1 MATQL
6 IEHERIRTTLPKAKE
21 LRRIAEQV
29 VTLAK
34 KGDFNAKKRAEAIIR
49 TPEAVTKLFDVVG
62 PRYALREGGYT
73 RILKADFRKGD
84 GAEMAVIEYV
94 DRYDPRQGVS
104 CWMHCWLGRS
114 PDLSFVP
121 FDVRRPGEMRKAKPP
136 QGIEAVREAFEAQAS
151 Q

>member
-1 MATQL
+1 MKHGVSFRKLNRTSSHRQAMLRTMVTQL

-21 LRRIAEQV
+21 LRRVAEKV
-29 VTLAK
+29 VTMAK
-34 KGDFNAKKRAEAIIR
+34 QGDEPARKRAQSIVR

-62 PRYALREGGYT
+62 PRYSLREGGYT

-94 DRYDPRQGVS
+94 DR
-104 CWMHCWLGRS
+104 
-114 PDLSFVP
+114 
-121 FDVRRPGEMRKAKPP
+121 PGEMRKAKPP
-136 QGIEAVREAFEAQAS
+136 TGIEAARAAFEAQAEAT

>member
-1 MATQL
+1 MKHRVAFRKLNRTTEHRLAMLRYVRCRSRLLPLLTMATQL

-94 DRYDPRQGVS
+94 DRYESRQGIALLARSVS
-104 CWMHCWLGRS
+104 
-114 PDLSFVP
+114 
-121 FDVRRPGEMRKAKPP
+121 
-136 QGIEAVREAFEAQAS
+136 
-151 Q
+151 